1 MSSEEEED
9 EKSINEE
16 NENEEEE
23 EEESEENSNE
33 QTNNNNNQLND
44 KKDTPRIPKTPSQ
57 QNKAPTLTGS
67 QPSPLNS
74 PKMELNN
81 PINVTPKN
89 EIPLPIDNRPP
100 EEIEKE
106 QILQSNMQLELE
118 NKTLTQK
125 ISKLKQSVIDIQSRL
140 DKEIMQEFLI
150 QQQNINDLT
159 KNLNES
165 NKTISYLKSQLKKKI
180 QHISDISLFNKRYEA
195 AVIENKEML
204 ELIARQDEEIKKYS
218 LYNTKSSNAFMK
230 ETNNIKKHEQNVSTI
245 KMSIFECDQTIKKIK
260 ERIDKKIQEEQKRI
274 ELIDDKN
281 KEIEILHTFIESHK
295 TQIALNSQNEQNLQK
310 QIRRVK
316 QESKKLNTVLNNQ
329 TPLKQNESIINKSNN
344 NVIFNED
351 KQPMLNE
358 LQDETNL
365 KEITG
370 LMKKVLEE

>member
-16 NENEEEE
+16 NENEE

-44 KKDTPRIPKTPSQ
+44 KKETPRVPKTPSQ
-57 QNKAPTLTGS
+57 QNKTPTLTGS

-74 PKMELNN
+74 PKMDLNN
-81 PINVTPKN
+81 PINITPKK

-150 QQQNINDLT
+150 QQQNINNLT
-159 KNLNES
+159 KSLNES
-165 NKTISYLKSQLKKKI
+165 NKTISYLQSQLKKKI
-180 QHISDISLFNKRYEA
+180 QHISDISLFNRRYEA

-204 ELIARQDEEIKKYS
+204 ELIARQYEEIKKYS

-260 ERIDKKIQEEQKRI
+260 ERIDKKTQEEQKRI
-274 ELIDDKN
+274 ELINDKN
-281 KEIEILHTFIESHK
+281 KEIEILHTFIDSHK
-295 TQIALNSQNEQNLQK
+295 TQISLNSQNEQNLQK

-329 TPLKQNESIINKSNN
+329 TSLKQNESIINKSNN
-344 NVIFNED
+344 NIIFNED

-358 LQDETNL
+358 LQDESNL

>member
-16 NENEEEE
+16 NENEE

-44 KKDTPRIPKTPSQ
+44 KKETPRVPKTPSQ
-57 QNKAPTLTGS
+57 QNKTPTLTGS

-74 PKMELNN
+74 PKMDLNN
-81 PINVTPKN
+81 PINITPKK

-150 QQQNINDLT
+150 QQQNINNLT
-159 KNLNES
+159 KSLNES
-165 NKTISYLKSQLKKKI
+165 NKTISYLQSQLKKKI
-180 QHISDISLFNKRYEA
+180 QHISDISLFNRRYEA

-260 ERIDKKIQEEQKRI
+260 ERIDKKTQEEQKRI
-274 ELIDDKN
+274 ELINDKN
-281 KEIEILHTFIESHK
+281 KEIEILHTFIDSHK
-295 TQIALNSQNEQNLQK
+295 TQISLNSQNEQNLQK

-329 TPLKQNESIINKSNN
+329 TSLKQNESIINKSNN
-344 NVIFNED
+344 NIIFNED

-358 LQDETNL
+358 LQDESNL

>member
-16 NENEEEE
+16 NENEE

-44 KKDTPRIPKTPSQ
+44 KKETPRVPKTPSQ
-57 QNKAPTLTGS
+57 QNKTPTLTGS

-74 PKMELNN
+74 PKMDLNN
-81 PINVTPKN
+81 PINITPKK

-106 QILQSNMQLELE
+106 QIIQSNMQLELE

-150 QQQNINDLT
+150 QQQNINNLT
-159 KNLNES
+159 KSLNES
-165 NKTISYLKSQLKKKI
+165 NKTISYLQSQLKKKI
-180 QHISDISLFNKRYEA
+180 QHISDISLFNRRYEA

-245 KMSIFECDQTIKKIK
+245 KMSIFECDQTIKKIQ
-260 ERIDKKIQEEQKRI
+260 ERIDKKTQEEQKRI
-274 ELIDDKN
+274 ELINDKN
-281 KEIEILHTFIESHK
+281 KEIEILHTFIDSHK
-295 TQIALNSQNEQNLQK
+295 TQISLNSQNEQNLQK

-329 TPLKQNESIINKSNN
+329 TLLKQNESIINKSNN
-344 NVIFNED
+344 NIIFNED

-358 LQDETNL
+358 LQDESNL

>member
-16 NENEEEE
+16 NENEE

-44 KKDTPRIPKTPSQ
+44 KKETPRVPKTPSQ
-57 QNKAPTLTGS
+57 QNKTPTLTGS

-74 PKMELNN
+74 PKMDLNN
-81 PINVTPKN
+81 PINITPKK

-150 QQQNINDLT
+150 QQQNINNLT
-159 KNLNES
+159 KSLNES
-165 NKTISYLKSQLKKKI
+165 NKTISYLQSQLKKKI
-180 QHISDISLFNKRYEA
+180 QHISDISLFNRRYEA

-260 ERIDKKIQEEQKRI
+260 ERIDKKTQEEQKRI
-274 ELIDDKN
+274 ELINDKN
-281 KEIEILHTFIESHK
+281 KEIEILHTFIDSHK
-295 TQIALNSQNEQNLQK
+295 TQISLNSQNEQNLQK

-316 QESKKLNTVLNNQ
+316 QESKKLNNVLNNQ
-329 TPLKQNESIINKSNN
+329 TSLKQNDSIINKSNN
-344 NVIFNED
+344 NIIFNED

-358 LQDETNL
+358 LQDESNL

>member
-1 MSSEEEED
+1 MSSEEEEE

-16 NENEEEE
+16 NENEE

-44 KKDTPRIPKTPSQ
+44 KKETPRVPKTPTQ

-67 QPSPLNS
+67 KPSPINS
-74 PKMELNN
+74 PKTDLNN
-81 PINVTPKN
+81 PINITPKN

-118 NKTLTQK
+118 NKTLTQR

-140 DKEIMQEFLI
+140 DKEIMQEFFI

-159 KNLNES
+159 KSLNES
-165 NKTISYLKSQLKKKI
+165 NKTISYLQSQLKKKI

-195 AVIENKEML
+195 AIIENKEIL

-218 LYNTKSSNAFMK
+218 LCNTKSSNVFMK
-230 ETNNIKKHEQNVSTI
+230 ETNNIKKHEQNVSAI

-260 ERIDKKIQEEQKRI
+260 ERIDKKTQEEQKRI
-274 ELIDDKN
+274 ELINDN
-281 KEIEILHTFIESHK
+281 
-295 TQIALNSQNEQNLQK
+295 NSSLLLIHQHIHLQK
-310 QIRRVK
+310 
-316 QESKKLNTVLNNQ
+316 
-329 TPLKQNESIINKSNN
+329 
-344 NVIFNED
+344 
-351 KQPMLNE
+351 
-358 LQDETNL
+358 NL
-365 KEITG
+365 FIS
-370 LMKKVLEE
+370 

>member
-16 NENEEEE
+16 NENEE

-44 KKDTPRIPKTPSQ
+44 KKETPRVPKTPSQ
-57 QNKAPTLTGS
+57 QNKTPTLTGS

-74 PKMELNN
+74 PKMDLNN
-81 PINVTPKN
+81 PINITPKK

-150 QQQNINDLT
+150 QQQNINNLT
-159 KNLNES
+159 KSLNES
-165 NKTISYLKSQLKKKI
+165 NKTISYLQSQLKKKI
-180 QHISDISLFNKRYEA
+180 QHISDISLFNRRYEA

-260 ERIDKKIQEEQKRI
+260 ERIDKKTQEEQKRI
-274 ELIDDKN
+274 ELINDKN
-281 KEIEILHTFIESHK
+281 KEIEILHTFIDSHK
-295 TQIALNSQNEQNLQK
+295 TQISLNSQNEQNLQK

-316 QESKKLNTVLNNQ
+316 QESKKLNNVLNNQ
-329 TPLKQNESIINKSNN
+329 TLLKQNESIINKSNN
-344 NVIFNED
+344 NIIFNED

-358 LQDETNL
+358 LQDESNL

>member
-16 NENEEEE
+16 NENEE

-44 KKDTPRIPKTPSQ
+44 KKETPRVPKTPTQ

-67 QPSPLNS
+67 KPSPINS
-74 PKMELNN
+74 PKTDLNN
-81 PINVTPKN
+81 PINITPKN

-118 NKTLTQK
+118 NKTLTQR

-140 DKEIMQEFLI
+140 DKEIMQEFFI

-159 KNLNES
+159 KSLNES
-165 NKTISYLKSQLKKKI
+165 NKTISYLQSQLKKKI

-195 AVIENKEML
+195 AIIENKEIL

-218 LYNTKSSNAFMK
+218 LCNTKSSNAFMK
-230 ETNNIKKHEQNVSTI
+230 ETNNIKKHEQNVSAI

-260 ERIDKKIQEEQKRI
+260 ERIDKKTQEEQKRI
-274 ELIDDKN
+274 ELINDKN
-281 KEIEILHTFIESHK
+281 KEIEILHTFIDSHK

-329 TPLKQNESIINKSNN
+329 SPLKQNESIINKSNN
-344 NVIFNED
+344 NIIFNED

-358 LQDETNL
+358 LQDESNL

>member
-16 NENEEEE
+16 NENEE

-44 KKDTPRIPKTPSQ
+44 KKETPRVPKTPSQ
-57 QNKAPTLTGS
+57 QNKAPLLTGS
-67 QPSPLNS
+67 QPSPINS
-74 PKMELNN
+74 PKTDLNN
-81 PINVTPKN
+81 PINITPKN

-118 NKTLTQK
+118 NKTLTQR

-140 DKEIMQEFLI
+140 DKEIMQEFFI

-159 KNLNES
+159 KSLNES
-165 NKTISYLKSQLKKKI
+165 NKTISYLQSQLKKKI

-195 AVIENKEML
+195 AIIENKEML

-218 LYNTKSSNAFMK
+218 LCNTKSSNAFMK
-230 ETNNIKKHEQNVSTI
+230 ETNNIKKHEQNVSAI

-260 ERIDKKIQEEQKRI
+260 ERIDKKTQEEQKRI
-274 ELIDDKN
+274 ELINDKN
-281 KEIEILHTFIESHK
+281 KEIEILHTFIDSHK

-329 TPLKQNESIINKSNN
+329 SPLKQNESIINKSNN
-344 NVIFNED
+344 NIIFNED

-358 LQDETNL
+358 LQDESNL

>member
-16 NENEEEE
+16 NENEE

-44 KKDTPRIPKTPSQ
+44 KKETPRVPKTPSQ
-57 QNKAPTLTGS
+57 QNKTPTLTGS

-74 PKMELNN
+74 PKMDLNN
-81 PINVTPKN
+81 PINITPKK

-150 QQQNINDLT
+150 QQQNINNLT
-159 KNLNES
+159 KSLNES
-165 NKTISYLKSQLKKKI
+165 NKTISYLQSQLKKKI
-180 QHISDISLFNKRYEA
+180 QHISDISLFNRRYEA

-260 ERIDKKIQEEQKRI
+260 ERIDKKTQEEQKRI
-274 ELIDDKN
+274 ELINDKN
-281 KEIEILHTFIESHK
+281 KEIEILHTFIDSHK
-295 TQIALNSQNEQNLQK
+295 TQISLNSQNEQNLQK

-329 TPLKQNESIINKSNN
+329 TSLKQNDSIINKSNN
-344 NVIFNED
+344 NIIFNED

-358 LQDETNL
+358 LQDESNL

>member
-1 MSSEEEED
+1 MSSEEED
-9 EKSINEE
+9 EKSINED
-16 NENEEEE
+16 NENEE

-44 KKDTPRIPKTPSQ
+44 KKEPPRVPKTPSQ

-81 PINVTPKN
+81 PINITPKN

-125 ISKLKQSVIDIQSRL
+125 IAKLKQSVIDIQSRL

-245 KMSIFECDQTIKKIK
+245 KMSIFECDQTLKKIK

-274 ELIDDKN
+274 ELINDKN
-281 KEIEILHTFIESHK
+281 KEIKILHTFIESHK

-351 KQPMLNE
+351 KQSMLNE
-358 LQDETNL
+358 LQDESNL